1 MKRDIKILLISI
13 FIVLVSWN
21 SGKTQNKVDV
31 LVVGTIHNQHAV
43 SNFTYN
49 DILKVLQTYKPDL
62 ICVEIRP
69 EDFRTKTYLREMMLA
84 TQYGDLNGIK
94 VEPIDW
100 YDDKNSDRVLRD
112 SLSRLDH
119 YKKLLALEDSL
130 QKIDP
135 EIQKFQKIYGED
147 IYNNKQLDLMFW
159 NGKDYNNIVRLSYKI
174 SLEVY
179 GDSPFNLHYL
189 TRNRNM
195 LHLINDA
202 ITRHN
207 SHRLIVL
214 TGGEHKSFFDDSLS
228 VRQNVRLMSIES
240 LMPLNDYD
248 NTKLLTNQLP
258 TLYFQKD
265 VSNELKE
272 EFFSDAA
279 LPLVHGMGMDFFPS
293 RITGNSIKEYKYIVD
308 NWSKEIPYSAKV
320 IYELGWYNFLTG
332 TYDNA
337 IKLLNRYI
345 GELEAGKISKD
356 YPFDKGFT
364 YSLIAKCYD
373 VEGKRDMAIEY
384 YNKTIAELRSKKQ
397 DKFIDYVVTPYL
409 KEPFKR

>member
-1 MKRDIKILLISI
+1 MISI
-13 FIVLVSWN
+13 FILSLSWN
-21 SGKTQNKVDV
+21 SGNTQNKVDA

-43 SNFTYN
+43 SNYTYN
-49 DILKVLQTYKPDL
+49 DLLRVLQTYKPDL

-69 EDFRTKTYLREMMLA
+69 EDFRIKPYLREMMLA

-100 YDDKNSDRVLRD
+100 YDDNNNDRVLSD

-119 YKKLLALEDSL
+119 YKKLSVLEDSL
-130 QKIDP
+130 LKRDQ
-135 EIQKFQKIYGED
+135 EIQKFYKIYDED
-147 IYNNKQLDLMFW
+147 IYKNKQLDLMFW

-195 LHLINDA
+195 LKLINEA
-202 ITRHN
+202 ITKHDSR
-207 SHRLIVL
+207 RVIVL

-228 VRQNVRLMSIES
+228 VRQNVRLLSIES
-240 LMPLNDYD
+240 LLPLATYD
-248 NTKLLTNQLP
+248 DTRLLTDQLP
-258 TLYFQKD
+258 ALYFQKD

-272 EFFSDAA
+272 EFYHDAA

-293 RITGNSIKEYKYIVD
+293 VITENSIKEYKFIVD
-308 NWSKEIPYSAKV
+308 NWSKEIPNSVKV
-320 IYELGWYNFLTG
+320 IYELGWYSFLTG
-332 TYDNA
+332 TYDDA
-337 IKLLNRYI
+337 IKLFNKYI
-345 GELEAGKISKD
+345 GELEAGKISKND
-356 YPFDKGFT
+356 PVEKGFT

-373 VEGKRDMAIEY
+373 IEGKRDLAIEY
-384 YNKTIAELRSKKQ
+384 YNKSKVEFQKSNR
-397 DKFIDYVVTPYL
+397 DRFIEYAVTPYL